1 VSWPPTRHSLFEVH
15 NKNWIIMFG
24 FFASIVVWFGWNLV
38 IARIYKAEWDEYA
51 VYGSIY
57 DAFGSQLFWW
67 AAVGLVLGTLVSIE
81 LMAQSLRR
89 VLLPTDVD
97 HFGRRDIAR
106 RRRRRRRRRPN
117 IVRARASFW
126 ASHSIALGV
135 QRDFWVSPVCAAAA
149 PGPPTSPHIARASSQ
164 H

>member
-1 VSWPPTRHSLFEVH
+1 
-15 NKNWIIMFG
+15 MFG

-97 HFGRRDIAR
+97 HFQELEKRGLIGQLAQDHDREEKA
-106 RRRRRRRRRPN
+106 
-117 IVRARASFW
+117 W
-126 ASHSIALGV
+126 G
-135 QRDFWVSPVCAAAA
+135 
-149 PGPPTSPHIARASSQ
+149 PGE
-164 H
+164 